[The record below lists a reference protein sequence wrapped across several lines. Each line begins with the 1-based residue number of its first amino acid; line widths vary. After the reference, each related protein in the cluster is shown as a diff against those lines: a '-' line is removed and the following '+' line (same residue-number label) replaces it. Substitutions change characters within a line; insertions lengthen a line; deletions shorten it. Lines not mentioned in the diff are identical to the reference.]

1 MQTMWQKNNN
11 ITSSH
16 DFSFVISSEKCKAES
31 GFISSKEIRGSSVIV
46 FQIKKIQKILTG
58 TYRSTIIF
66 YNIILDL
73 KNTLNT

>member
-1 MQTMWQKNNN
+1 MPTMWQKNNN
-11 ITSSH
+11 ITSSY

-31 GFISSKEIRGSSVIV
+31 GFISLKRDSRQFSYRISN
-46 FQIKKIQKILTG
+46 KKNSKILMG